1 MVPTDYHDFLL
12 GAVSMGAA
20 LVGLLFVAISVNPG
34 GVGEAGHLTMR
45 LRAASAM
52 SALLN
57 ALFVSLV
64 ALLPGGAIGGTAVAL
79 GISGTL
85 TMVGMLF
92 LVLRRRR
99 DVRTVQFARMV
110 LLVVGQGGV
119 CVLQVVGGVRLLG
132 DPGDLGAVQTQAI
145 LLIVFFAIGVL
156 RAWEYV
162 GAGSIGWRAAFD
174 EARRGVGVRAGRDEQ
189 DEPTAAD
196 KDEPAGVG
204 KGEPTGVGK
213 QG

>member
-45 LRAASAM
+45 LRAVCAM

-57 ALFVSLV
+57 ALFVSMV
-64 ALLPGGAIGGTAVAL
+64 ALLPGGTIGGVASAL
-79 GISGTL
+79 GTSGVL
-85 TMVGMLF
+85 TMVGLLL

-99 DVRTVQFARMV
+99 DVPTSQFARMV
-110 LLVVGQGGV
+110 VLVVGQGSV
-119 CVLQVVGGVRLLG
+119 CVLQVVGGVRLIV
-132 DPGDLGAVQTQAI
+132 DPGDLGTVQTQAI

-162 GAGSIGWRAAFD
+162 GAGSIGWRAVLD
-174 EARRGVGVRAGRDEQ
+174 EARRGAGAGVGAGAGAGVGLAK
-189 DEPTAAD
+189 DEPTV
-196 KDEPAGVG
+196 PA
-204 KGEPTGVGK
+204 E
-213 QG
+213 QS